1 MLRKMNVE
9 NKKEWREKM
18 NVESNCVGKSCGGF
32 FLSLEKGSV
41 CFWRRRGG
49 GGWGLDWIRV

>member
-1 MLRKMNVE
+1 
-9 NKKEWREKM
+9 
-18 NVESNCVGKSCGGF
+18 
-32 FLSLEKGSV
+32 LEKGSV